1 MTEKLTLDGA
11 ALKTLFLDAR
21 THNGFTSQP
30 VEPELLKV
38 VFDLARMGPT
48 SANCQ
53 PMRIV
58 FLTSADAKE
67 GLLPALGEGNRAKT
81 QKAPVTALFAMDMQF
96 HHLLPRVF
104 PHADARAWFEGNQ
117 SLIEATAFRNATLQ
131 AGYFMLAARA
141 LGLDCGP
148 MSGFDPEMVNG
159 AYFAEGSH
167 RINFIC
173 NLGYG
178 SGEDLFAR
186 SPRLE
191 FDEACRVI

>member
-1 MTEKLTLDGA
+1 MTQTPTLDTA

-21 THNGFTSQP
+21 TQNDFTSQP
-30 VEPELLKV
+30 VAPELLKAV
-38 VFDLARMGPT
+38 YDLARMGPT

-53 PMRIV
+53 PLRTV
-58 FLTSADAKE
+58 FLTSAAAKD
-67 GLLPALGEGNRAKT
+67 GLMPALGEGNRAKT
-81 QKAPVTALFAMDMQF
+81 LKAPVTALFAMDMEF

-104 PHADARAWFEGNQ
+104 PHTDARAWFEGNQ
-117 SLIEATAFRNATLQ
+117 PLIETTAFRNATLQ

-148 MSGFDPEMVNG
+148 MSGFDPETVNR

-178 SGEDLFAR
+178 SGEGLFAR

-191 FDEACRVI
+191 FDEACRVL